1 MDPLVRLNR
10 ADASLVVP
18 DGAALRALNT
28 ALDQA
33 ARADGAATWQP
44 PRVETWQGAL
54 AQAFEHRLL
63 AAAGPDHD
71 LGHDLGDD
79 LGAELVLS
87 ADQELALWQAVIAA
101 DDTPGL
107 RAPERAAPLARAA
120 WRTSALWAVP
130 ATSLPPYAPADL
142 RAYAR
147 WAAAYRARC
156 AALGAIDASALLAR
170 LVERPGSGA
179 LVTAQARGFL
189 APPPRLA
196 AWLGTAPDADAPR
209 AEASRF
215 QAHAYP
221 DREQELQ
228 AALEWA
234 RSRSLAEPRARV
246 VVALDDLHTN
256 RELAWRCV
264 RDVFGSDD
272 ACHVEVVAPLSGEPA
287 LAAALLVLEIAPV
300 MRWDALSA
308 LLRHPAVA
316 GAAEERGAR
325 ALLDADLRALERYE
339 LPLALVRETIART
352 GSCAQLGHLLGAV
365 LDEQAQQPERQRLV
379 GWLQHFDRCLR
390 AAGWPGAGERGDQAR
405 QAWSEVC
412 DRLYRLDTVLDVHTR
427 AAALARL
434 RRLLA
439 ETPRRVPGARH
450 GVYLVSPATAL
461 VLAPSHLWLAG
472 CESQLLLGSARLSP
486 LLPIDAQRAAAVPGA
501 EPARDLWRARLVVET
516 LAASGAEHHA
526 SFAAGDEEER
536 FTPSPLI
543 PALGAQAVTP
553 ATSFVPRHWRVPA
566 ATTTL
571 VEDASGPVPAD
582 GAVRGGVAALAAHN
596 ACPFRAYARHRLAA
610 TVVEEPRPGMGAR
623 VKGIA
628 VHRCL
633 AALFETI
640 DSHAALLALDD
651 VARREAVERAVQRGL
666 EVEPFETALEREV
679 YFVERRRLVELL
691 LQWLA
696 FEATRA
702 PFKVAAREA
711 PLEVAFGGLRLRVR
725 LDRLDRLPDGSAVV
739 VDYKTGRC
747 APADWQVPR
756 MNEPQLPFYAVGAAL
771 DGVRGVAFA
780 RVDRARPQWLQRPP
794 GDAGDEGEAA
804 EAAWQSLAAEWRA
817 DLTATA
823 AGILAGDARPAP
835 KRGIATCR
843 NCEQSLACRLV
854 EHAGALDADAEDGD
868 DGGEDE

>member
-1 MDPLVRLNR
+1 MRLSGG
-10 ADASLVVP
+10 DAPLVVP
-18 DGAALRALNT
+18 DGAALRALNA

-33 ARADGAATWQP
+33 ARVDGAPSWQP

-54 AQAFEHRLL
+54 TQAFEHRLL
-63 AAAGPDHD
+63 A
-71 LGHDLGDD
+71 GDDGD

-120 WRTSALWAVP
+120 WRTSALWALPP
-130 ATSLPPYAPADL
+130 ASLPPYAPADL
-142 RAYAR
+142 RAYVR
-147 WAAAYRARC
+147 WAAAFRARSD
-156 AALGAIDASALLAR
+156 ALGAIDAATLLAR
-170 LVERPGSGA
+170 MAQRAAPGPGA
-179 LVTAQARGFL
+179 TAQARGFL

-196 AWLGTAPDADAPR
+196 AWLGAALADTAPRTAAN
-209 AEASRF
+209 RF
-215 QAHAYP
+215 RAHAYP
-221 DREQELQ
+221 DREQELH
-228 AALEWA
+228 AALDWA
-234 RSRSLAEPRARV
+234 RERSLAEPQARV
-246 VVALDDLHTN
+246 VVALDDLHTT
-256 RELAWRCV
+256 RELAWRCA
-264 RDVFGSDD
+264 REVFGSDD
-272 ACHVEVVAPLSGEPA
+272 ACHVEAVAPLSSEPA
-287 LAAALLVLEIAPV
+287 LAAALLVLDIAPV
-300 MRWDALSA
+300 MRWDTLSA

-325 ALLDADLRALERYE
+325 ALLDAELRALERYE
-339 LPLALVRETIART
+339 LPLAFVREMIART
-352 GSCAQLGHLLGAV
+352 GTCPQLGRVLAAV

-379 GWLQHFDRCLR
+379 DWLQHFDLCLR
-390 AAGWPGAGERGDQAR
+390 AAGWPGAGPHGDQAR

-412 DRLYRLDTVLDVHTR
+412 DRLYRLDTVLELQTR

-439 ETPRRVPGARH
+439 DSPRRLPGARH
-450 GVYLVSPATAL
+450 GVYLVAPTTAL
-461 VLAPSHLWLAG
+461 VLAPTHLWLAG
-472 CESQLLLGSARLSP
+472 CESQLLLGGARLSP
-486 LLPIDAQRAAAVPGA
+486 LLPIDAQRAAGVPGA

-516 LAASGAEHHA
+516 LAACGGEHHA
-526 SFAAGDEEER
+526 SFAAGDDEER

-543 PALGAQAVTP
+543 PALGAQPVTP
-553 ATSFVPRHWRVPA
+553 ATPFVPRRWRVPA

-582 GAVRGGVAALAAHN
+582 GALRGGVAVLAAHN

-640 DSHAALLALDD
+640 DSHAALLALDEA
-651 VARREAVERAVQRGL
+651 ARRDAAERAVQRGL
-666 EVEPFETALEREV
+666 EIEPFETALEREV
-679 YFVERRRLVELL
+679 YFVERRRLVDLL

-702 PFKVAAREA
+702 PFTVTAREV
-711 PLEVAFGGLRLRVR
+711 PLEVTFGGLRLRVR

-756 MNEPQLPFYAVGAAL
+756 MNEPQLPFYAVAAPL
-771 DGVRGVAFA
+771 EGVRAVAFA
-780 RVDRARPQWLQRPP
+780 RVDRARPQWMQRPP
-794 GDAGDEGEAA
+794 IEVADEDEAGTLAD
-804 EAAWQSLAAEWRA
+804 AAWQSLAAEWAA
-817 DLTATA
+817 DLATTT

-835 KRGIATCR
+835 KRGLATCR

-854 EHAGALDADAEDGD
+854 EHAGALGEDGD
-868 DGGEDE
+868 DGEGGGDDE

>member
-1 MDPLVRLNR
+1 LDPLVRLIRGN
-10 ADASLVVP
+10 APVVVP
-18 DGAALRALNT
+18 DGAALRALNA

-33 ARADGAATWQP
+33 ARVDGAPTWQP
-44 PRVETWQGAL
+44 PRVETWQGTL
-54 AQAFEHRLL
+54 TQAFEHRLL
-63 AAAGPDHD
+63 A
-71 LGHDLGDD
+71 GDD
-79 LGAELVLS
+79 MGAELLLS

-101 DDTPGL
+101 DDTPDL

-120 WRTSALWAVP
+120 WRVSALWALPTV
-130 ATSLPPYAPADL
+130 SLAPYAPADL

-147 WAAAYRARC
+147 WAAAYRAR
-156 AALGAIDASALLAR
+156 ADALGALDAAALLAKMA
-170 LVERPGSGA
+170 EHAACGPA
-179 LVTAQARGFL
+179 ATTQARGFL

-196 AWLGTAPDADAPR
+196 AWLGAALDHEAPR
-209 AEASRF
+209 VEANRF
-215 QAHAYP
+215 RAHAFP
-221 DREQELQ
+221 DREQELH
-228 AALEWA
+228 AALDWA

-246 VVALDDLHTN
+246 VVALDDLHTA

-272 ACHVEVVAPLSGEPA
+272 ACHVEALTPLVGEPA
-287 LAAALLVLEIAPV
+287 IAAALLVLDIAPV

-325 ALLDADLRALERYE
+325 SLLDAELRALERYE
-339 LPLALVRETIART
+339 LPLALVRETIARSE
-352 GSCAQLGHLLGAV
+352 SCPQLGHLLDAV
-365 LDEQAQQPERQRLV
+365 LDEQARQPERQRLV
-379 GWLQHFDRCLR
+379 DWLQHFERCLL
-390 AAGWPGAGERGDQAR
+390 AAGWPGAGGHVEQAR

-412 DRLYRLDTVLDVHTR
+412 DRLYRLDTVLDVQTR

-439 ETPRRVPGARH
+439 DTPRRLPGARH
-450 GVYLVSPATAL
+450 GVYLVAPTTAL
-461 VLAPSHLWLAG
+461 VLAPTHLWLAG
-472 CESQLLLGSARLSP
+472 CESQFLLGGARLSP
-486 LLPIDAQRAAAVPGA
+486 LLPIDAQRAAGVPGA
-501 EPARDLWRARLVVET
+501 EPARDLWRARLIVET
-516 LAASGAEHHA
+516 LAACGGEHHA
-526 SFAAGDEEER
+526 SFAAGDDEER

-543 PALGAQAVTP
+543 PALGTQPVTP
-553 ATSFVPRHWRVPA
+553 PTCFVPRRWRVPA
-566 ATTTL
+566 AATTL
-571 VEDASGPVPAD
+571 LEDARGPVPAD
-582 GAVRGGVAALAAHN
+582 AAVRGGVAVLAAHN

-623 VKGIA
+623 IKGIA

-640 DSHAALLALDD
+640 DSHSALLALDD
-651 VARREAVERAVQRGL
+651 AARRDAVERAVQRGL

-691 LQWLA
+691 LQWLT

-702 PFKVAAREA
+702 PFTVAAREA
-711 PLEVAFGGLRLRVR
+711 PLEVTFGGLRLRVR

-756 MNEPQLPFYAVGAAL
+756 MNEPQLPFYAVAAPL
-771 DGVRGVAFA
+771 DGVRAVAFA

-794 GDAGDEGEAA
+794 ADAGDEDGSAA
-804 EAAWQSLAAEWRA
+804 AAWQSLAAEWAA
-817 DLTATA
+817 DLAASA

-835 KRGIATCR
+835 KRGLTTCR

-854 EHAGALDADAEDGD
+854 EHAGAFGEDAEDSD